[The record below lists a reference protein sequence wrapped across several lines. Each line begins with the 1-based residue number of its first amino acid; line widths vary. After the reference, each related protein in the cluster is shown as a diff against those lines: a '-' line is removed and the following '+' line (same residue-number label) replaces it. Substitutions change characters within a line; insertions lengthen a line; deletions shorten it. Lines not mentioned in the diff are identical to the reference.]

1 MQTSKYLLASER
13 DAQWGLTISTI
24 GYEVIEPHDSYPT
37 KGHADGYYFDIN
49 KGRTLDEFQLLY
61 LTEGEGVFQ
70 SDHCPETVIKAGD
83 IFLLFPG
90 EWHTYHPTQG
100 KGWKSYWIGFK
111 GRNIDDRVKHNFL
124 SPEKPIYHVGFS
136 NEIVNLYTRP
146 ACGRCHD
153 RSVERCPETKPGTD
167 TGRCTGHR
175 TRRTIRQYRTR
186 M

>member
-70 SDHCPETVIKAGD
+70 SAHYPETVIKAGD
-83 IFLLFPG
+83 IFLLFLANG
-90 EWHTYHPTQG
+90 ILTTLLKEKDG
-100 KGWKSYWIGFK
+100 KVIG
-111 GRNIDDRVKHNFL
+111 
-124 SPEKPIYHVGFS
+124 
-136 NEIVNLYTRP
+136 
-146 ACGRCHD
+146 
-153 RSVERCPETKPGTD
+153 
-167 TGRCTGHR
+167 
-175 TRRTIRQYRTR
+175 
-186 M
+186 